1 MMPWTAALLVVL
13 AAQVN
18 GANPAAPRSG
28 LSRDLSDAFGKKL
41 ELLEKFEHDP
51 KAKRA
56 PVSVYE
62 SELNSYVRFAL
73 AEKVPRGLRDV
84 RIVLR
89 EGRLELRG
97 LANLAEFQDLKEKA
111 SSAASFLSL
120 LGGEMAVEIVAD
132 FKSDKG
138 FGQFDLVSAQV
149 GPVPLS
155 PAIVG
160 DIVARATVDASRPN
174 GFDIR
179 APFRLPYSAKRIR
192 PQQALATV
200 EY

>member
-1 MMPWTAALLVVL
+1 MNTIAAVLLIAL
-13 AAQVN
+13 ATQAT
-18 GANPAAPRSG
+18 GTNPAAPRSG
-28 LSRDLSDAFGKKL
+28 LSRELSDAFGKKL
-41 ELLEKFEHDP
+41 SILEKFEHDP

-56 PVSVYE
+56 PVSVLE

-97 LANLAEFQDLKEKA
+97 IANLSEFQELKDKA
-111 SSAASFLSL
+111 ASAASFLSL
-120 LGGEMAVEIVAD
+120 LGGDMPVEIVAD
-132 FKSDKG
+132 FKSDRG
-138 FGQFDLVSAQV
+138 FGQFEVVSAQV
-149 GPVPLS
+149 GPLPLS
-155 PAIVG
+155 AAMLG
-160 DIVARATVDASRPN
+160 DIVARATVDATRPN

-179 APFRLPYSAKRIR
+179 APFRLPYAARRIR
-192 PQQALATV
+192 PQQAIATV

>member
-1 MMPWTAALLVVL
+1 MNTIAAVLLIAL
-13 AAQVN
+13 AAQTV
-18 GANPAAPRSG
+18 GTNPAAPRSG
-28 LSRDLSDAFGKKL
+28 LSRELSDAFGKKL
-41 ELLEKFEHDP
+41 SILEKFEHDP

-56 PVSVYE
+56 PVSVLE

-97 LANLAEFQDLKEKA
+97 IANLSEFQELKDKA
-111 SSAASFLSL
+111 ASAASFLSL
-120 LGGEMAVEIVAD
+120 LGGDMPVEIVAD
-132 FKSDKG
+132 FKSDRG
-138 FGQFDLVSAQV
+138 FGQFEVVSAQV
-149 GPVPLS
+149 GPLPLS
-155 PAIVG
+155 AAMLG
-160 DIVARATVDASRPN
+160 DIVARATVDATRPN

-179 APFRLPYSAKRIR
+179 APFRLPYAARRIR
-192 PQQALATV
+192 PQQAIATV